1 VRRPRLGA
9 QLGLAFAAVAAFTA
23 LLATIVFVVSWQ
35 SSFDAY
41 VRARVQ
47 GEANAEAVIAAS
59 ASQGNGAW
67 SSDLLER
74 MIYLAQE
81 ANLRVQL
88 LDTHGAIISDT
99 VTVLNPQPIPATT
112 EVQLNQQGGPVQSQ
126 TATTAPMLEPVVTV
140 PVYSLGVRV
149 GSVRVAS
156 LSPGS
161 FLTDQDV
168 QFRSA
173 STQGLALATV
183 FAVVLASAAGIL
195 YSRVFTKPIDR
206 VTQTAAALRGGVR
219 GARTGM
225 SAEGPVG
232 VLGHTLDEMA
242 DSIQAERE
250 FERRLTADVAHE
262 LRTPLQA
269 IQATVEAMQDGVVPA
284 DGEHLGIVRNE
295 TVRMARLADSILEL
309 SRLEN
314 RSVQFRRSE
323 IDPAVPLDRAV
334 ESHRALLDSLDLKL
348 ETDIAPDGVVNGDTD
363 RLTQAFSNLV
373 SNAARYTPEGG
384 CVTVR
389 LVLEPKMA
397 VATVSD
403 TGIGI
408 PDEERERIFT
418 RFWRSDAARER
429 ARSGFGIGLA
439 VVREIVEQ
447 HGGSVGFRSN
457 APEPGT
463 TFEVRLPLLKRRL
476 RV

>member
-1 VRRPRLGA
+1 MRRPRLGA

-23 LLATIVFVVSWQ
+23 LLAVIVFVVSWQ
-35 SSFDAY
+35 NSFDAY
-41 VRARVQ
+41 VRERVQ
-47 GEANAEAVIAAS
+47 GQANEVAGLAS
-59 ASQGNGAW
+59 VAFQGNGAW
-67 SSDLLER
+67 STAVLDSMVNFAENS
-74 MIYLAQE
+74 
-81 ANLRVQL
+81 NLRVQL
-88 LDTHGAIISDT
+88 LDTHGVI
-99 VTVLNPQPIPATT
+99 VTDSGTALNGQPFPGTT
-112 EVQLNQQGGPVQSQ
+112 EIQLSQQGNPSPSQ
-126 TATTAPMLEPVVTV
+126 ESTTPMLEPVLTL
-140 PVYSLGVRV
+140 PVSSLGVRV
-149 GSVRVAS
+149 GSVRVAP
-156 LSPGS
+156 LSAGS
-161 FLTDQDV
+161 FLIDSDI

-173 STQGLALATV
+173 STQGLALATL

-206 VTQTAAALRGGVR
+206 VTQTAAALRGGIR
-219 GARTGM
+219 DARTGM
-225 SAEGPVG
+225 TDDGPVG

-295 TVRMARLADSILEL
+295 TVRMGRLADSILEL

-314 RSVQFRRSE
+314 RSLQFRMSE

-334 ESHRALLDSLDLKL
+334 ESHRALLDSLELSL
-348 ETDIAPDGVVNGDTD
+348 VTDIAADGLVSGDMD
-363 RLTQAFSNLV
+363 RLTQAFDNLV

-384 CVTVR
+384 TVTVR
-389 LVLEPKMA
+389 LALEPKAA
-397 VATVSD
+397 VVSVAD

-408 PDEERERIFT
+408 PEEERERIFT

-447 HGGSVGFRSN
+447 HGGSVGFRTN